1 MANALVRWRLVATGI
16 VQLVGYRAR
25 VAAEAQKR
33 KLVGTV
39 ENDEADERRVF
50 IEVQGAE
57 SEIEDFRRKIE
68 IPEDRSRP
76 TSVVREGEA
85 LPVDETLTE
94 FRVKRGDVHLET
106 LERMEFAGE
115 ALSALTSVTKDFAAR
130 TEQGLSSLS
139 GEMKQGFS
147 SLSGEM
153 KQGFSSLSG
162 EMKQGFSSLSGEM
175 KQGFSSLGDQTKQ
188 GFDLLGDKID
198 EGNRATSALHHDMV
212 RRFDQMSTTYGMISK
227 RLGLIE
233 RDLRAQTKATI
244 KQTDSLLRLAKSMER
259 VVRAIPGNAAPSPKS
274 FRHRQR
280 SRPLRSASPMNPKA
294 PVRSVKPKPKH

>member
-1 MANALVRWRLVATGI
+1 MADAVVRWRLVATGI

-39 ENDEADERRVF
+39 ENDETDERHVF

-94 FRVKRGDVHLET
+94 FRVKRGDVHLEA
-106 LERMEFAGE
+106 LERMEFACE

-139 GEMKQGFS
+139 GET
-147 SLSGEM
+147 
-153 KQGFSSLSG
+153 
-162 EMKQGFSSLSGEM
+162 KQGFSSLSGEM

-280 SRPLRSASPMNPKA
+280 SRPLRSASPVNPKA

>member
-1 MANALVRWRLVATGI
+1 MADAVVRWRLVATGI

-39 ENDEADERRVF
+39 ENDETDERHVF

-57 SEIEDFRRKIE
+57 SQIEDFRRKIE

-147 SLSGEM
+147 SLS
-153 KQGFSSLSG
+153 
-162 EMKQGFSSLSGEM
+162 
-175 KQGFSSLGDQTKQ
+175 DQTKQ

-294 PVRSVKPKPKH
+294 LVRSVKPKPKH

>member
-1 MANALVRWRLVATGI
+1 MVDAPSMANALVRWRLVATGI

-57 SEIEDFRRKIE
+57 SQIEDFRRKIE

-94 FRVKRGDVHLET
+94 FRVKRGDVHLEA
-106 LERMEFAGE
+106 LERMEFACE

-139 GEMKQGFS
+139 GET
-147 SLSGEM
+147 

-280 SRPLRSASPMNPKA
+280 SKPLRSASPMNPKA

>member
-1 MANALVRWRLVATGI
+1 
-16 VQLVGYRAR
+16 
-25 VAAEAQKR
+25 
-33 KLVGTV
+33 
-39 ENDEADERRVF
+39 
-50 IEVQGAE
+50 
-57 SEIEDFRRKIE
+57 
-68 IPEDRSRP
+68 
-76 TSVVREGEA
+76 
-85 LPVDETLTE
+85 
-94 FRVKRGDVHLET
+94 
-106 LERMEFAGE
+106 MEFAGE

-139 GEMKQGFS
+139 GETKEGFS

-153 KQGFSSLSG
+153 KQGFSSLS
-162 EMKQGFSSLSGEM
+162 
-175 KQGFSSLGDQTKQ
+175 DQTKQ

-280 SRPLRSASPMNPKA
+280 SKPLRSASPMNPKA
-294 PVRSVKPKPKH
+294 LVRSVKPKPKH

>member
-39 ENDEADERRVF
+39 ENDETDERHVF

-139 GEMKQGFS
+139 GETK
-147 SLSGEM
+147 E
-153 KQGFSSLSG
+153 GFSSLSG

-280 SRPLRSASPMNPKA
+280 SKPLRSASPMNPKA
-294 PVRSVKPKPKH
+294 LVRSVKPKPKH

>member
-39 ENDEADERRVF
+39 ENDETDERHVF

-57 SEIEDFRRKIE
+57 SQIEDFRRKIE

-94 FRVKRGDVHLET
+94 FRVKRGDVHLEA
-106 LERMEFAGE
+106 LERMEFACE

-130 TEQGLSSLS
+130 TEQGL
-139 GEMKQGFS
+139 
-147 SLSGEM
+147 
-153 KQGFSSLSG
+153 SSLSG

-280 SRPLRSASPMNPKA
+280 SKPLRSASPMNPKA